1 MEMYE
6 LKNFNGVMA
15 IVSALQLTCI
25 KRLGLSWKLLP
36 LEDKEFLDRLKV
48 EEHYTTFPC
57 ITSQ

>member
-1 MEMYE
+1 MYE

-48 EEHYTTFPC
+48 E
-57 ITSQ
+57 